1 MILASV
7 ELPVLIVYVVMA
19 IGFITLIWGV
29 KNLNTKASARI
40 VMIVGAVVVLGAVGF
55 SFTVSGAKSE
65 DARMM
70 NNAKTFQMAKAEKAA
85 SYIADRFPGGSA
97 AFLISESAS
106 QVPTDELSDS
116 FVLEEI
122 QKRLSEKGVEVGD
135 VLIVGRSK
143 QVVDKSGNES
153 TVVEDPTN
161 AKIMKS
167 TLETVYDKV
176 DIVVNFVGL
185 PSSLSELRTITFLT
199 RKNTATGKNN
209 MLLLSDIGL
218 PYADQELIRNGRLA
232 VIMNILGEPPV
243 EFDMHK
249 DTAPKDLDHAFGY
262 QFFFLDQDSLSEF
275 ADQNPRYFVSTST
288 K

>member
-19 IGFITLIWGV
+19 IGFITMIWGV
-29 KNLNTKASARI
+29 KNLNTKASGRI
-40 VMIVGAVVVLGAVGF
+40 VMIVGAVLVLGAVGF

-65 DARMM
+65 DARML
-70 NNAKTFQMAKAEKAA
+70 NNAKAFQMAKAEKAA
-85 SYIADRFPGGSA
+85 SYIAERFPGGTA

-106 QVPTDELSDS
+106 QAPLDDVADS
-116 FVLEEI
+116 FVLDDL
-122 QKRLSEKGVEVGD
+122 QKRLAEKGVEVGD

-167 TLETVYDKV
+167 TLETVYDKA

-185 PSSLSELRTITFLT
+185 PSSLSDLRTITFLT

-218 PYADQELIRNGRLA
+218 PYADQDMIRNGRLCA
-232 VIMNILGEPPV
+232 IMNILGEPTV

-249 DTAPKDLDHAFGY
+249 DTAPKDLERAFGY
-262 QFFFLDQDSLSEF
+262 QYFFLNQDSLSEF
-275 ADQNPRYFVSTST
+275 VDQNPRFFVSSST